1 MGYGR
6 WDDNAYE
13 AARAYRR
20 RAGVADFGYD
30 AAMRTTP
37 RDSWRADPRM
47 DPYRVTARESRDS
60 ADHPNSTPIVVLF
73 DVTGSMGTVP
83 VIVQQRLSRLH
94 GLLTERGW
102 CTDPQLLFGGIGDAD
117 TDQVP
122 LQIGQFESDNRMDEQ
137 LRLIFLEGGG
147 GGQKSESYELAGYFI
162 AQHTVTDAW
171 QKRGKKG
178 YLFIIG
184 DELNKERLRAR
195 HVRRVIGDRIDTD
208 LRNDSIY
215 AELAKRWETFFIL
228 PRQTS
233 YYEDRE
239 VNGHWRDLLGER
251 FLKLEDPAAV
261 SDLIALT
268 IGMTEGRV
276 DLGQGLADL
285 GDVGT
290 GAEQQAVARALL
302 AAGPAPLAAG
312 SAPLAIGPSGRR

>member
-13 AARAYRR
+13 AARSYRR

-30 AAMRTTP
+30 AAVRRTP
-37 RDSWRADPRM
+37 RNTWRADPRM
-47 DPYRVTARESRDS
+47 DPYRVTTRESRDS
-60 ADHPNSTPIVVLF
+60 ADHPNSTPIIVLF

-83 VIVQQRLSRLH
+83 VIVQQRLTRLH

-102 CTDPQLLFGGIGDAD
+102 ATDPQIMFGGIGDAD
-117 TDQVP
+117 TDRVP
-122 LQIGQFESDNRMDEQ
+122 LQVGQFESDNRMDEQ

-147 GGQKSESYELAGYFI
+147 GGQKSESYELAAYFV
-162 AQHTVTDAW
+162 ARHTVTDAW
-171 QKRGKKG
+171 QRRGKKG
-178 YLFIIG
+178 YLFVIG

-195 HVRRVIGDRIDTD
+195 HVQEVIGDRVDAD
-208 LRNDSIY
+208 LRTESIY
-215 AELAKRWETFFIL
+215 ATLQERWETFFIL

-233 YYEDRE
+233 YYDDPE
-239 VNGHWRDLLGER
+239 VNDHWRDLLGER

-285 GDVGT
+285 GDVGSP
-290 GAEQQAVARALL
+290 AEQAAVARALL
-302 AAGPAPLAAG
+302 AAPGAHTV
-312 SAPLAIGPSGRR
+312 APLAIGPGYRR